1 MQGCGAGAQGLQQ
14 RSVEGVAAPPLLLAL
29 AMLRSP
35 GRRGGSAT
43 SLGGGGGGLPRLP
56 LLAPLL
62 PRGNEVRCFAVV
74 VGPLGTLL
82 GRPIANVAV
91 AVVAALMLLQATPGA
106 DKQGV
111 EWRSCYA

>member
-29 AMLRSP
+29 ARLRSP
-35 GRRGGSAT
+35 ARRGGST
-43 SLGGGGGGLPRLP
+43 TGLGGGGGGLPRLP

-62 PRGNEVRCFAVV
+62 PRGNEVRCLAVV

-91 AVVAALMLLQATPGA
+91 AVLAALMLLQATPGA
-106 DKQGV
+106 DKQRV
-111 EWRSCYA
+111 EWNSCYA